1 MHLSLSSVAKPK
13 REHQSPRKTPVSRS
27 RQCMISLF
35 YSIRQD
41 RYCIGKNT
49 QFPYPWKT
57 PEHSPADE
65 YSQAPTA
72 GCNKAMDWLLFIN
85 MSIEWCFY
93 IHCLSFKN
101 NLLISFL
108 KKNNLLIPHI
118 NSLCHKPELLK
129 DGYKAML
136 FHQVNIKWKDTALL
150 HQGPQSAP
158 RYVHLLPE
166 NPWRSKHLLPW
177 ELATWTGENTQTNSW
192 TRMQVMCLP
201 SRTCTS
207 GSLST
212 ASLFSPFH
220 KIFMQ
225 RTASFACHNN
235 KLNKISQPYR
245 LDKY

>member
-1 MHLSLSSVAKPK
+1 
-13 REHQSPRKTPVSRS
+13 
-27 RQCMISLF
+27 MISLL

-41 RYCIGKNT
+41 RYCIWKNR
-49 QFPYPWKT
+49 QLPYPWKT
-57 PEHSPADE
+57 PEHCPANE

-72 GCNKAMDWLLFIN
+72 GCNKAMDWLLFMN

-108 KKNNLLIPHI
+108 KKKYFDTSYYI

-150 HQGPQSAP
+150 QQGLQPAP
-158 RYVHLLPE
+158 RYTHILSE
-166 NPWRSKHLLPW
+166 NPRRSKHLLPW
-177 ELATWTGENTQTNSW
+177 ELATWTGENSQINSW
-192 TRMQVMCLP
+192 TRMQVLCWP
-201 SRTCTS
+201 PRTCTS
-207 GSLST
+207 ASLST
-212 ASLFSPFH
+212 ASLFSPYH